1 MNSSYI
7 YQIIE
12 QAVKACVELDA
23 VTFASLFAEDGE
35 IILQKGQRIPKVE
48 IERVTGDYFANL
60 EYVKIIM
67 SNIEVEDN
75 CACVEWI
82 WEDCHRVTQKK
93 NYHQNLIMITF
104 DGCLMQTWREE
115 LIK

>member
-7 YQIIE
+7 YQIIQ

-35 IILQKGQRIPKVE
+35 IILQKDQRIPKAE
-48 IERVTGDYFANL
+48 IERVTEDYFANL
-60 EYVKIIM
+60 AYINIVI
-67 SNIEVEDN
+67 SNIKIEDN

-93 NYHQNLIMITF
+93 NYHQNLIMITL
-104 DGCLMQTWREE
+104 DGYLIQTWREE
-115 LIK
+115 ISR